1 MGSSMAENERRVEFL
16 PLVAGSDQAEDD
28 DMFTIQ
34 CPEHG
39 CEVLLSE
46 KRIRALVRAP
56 EGLRV
61 EWECWCGHRG
71 LFTTGRPPMVGRS
84 RPAV

>member
-1 MGSSMAENERRVEFL
+1 MAENDRTVEFL
-16 PLVAGSDQAEDD
+16 PLGTAATAAEDD
-28 DMFTIQ
+28 DMFTIK

-46 KRIRALVRAP
+46 SRIR
-56 EGLRV
+56 GLKLGDDGITV
-61 EWECWCGHRG
+61 EYECWCGHRG
-71 LFTTGRPPMVGRS
+71 AFASGRPPVMVGRH

>member
-1 MGSSMAENERRVEFL
+1 MAENDRTVEFL
-16 PLVAGSDQAEDD
+16 PLGEHQTATEDD

-46 KRIRALVRAP
+46 SRIRALRLRE
-56 EGLRV
+56 EGITV
-61 EWECWCGHRG
+61 DYECWCGHRG
-71 LFTTGRPPMVGRS
+71 SFDSGRPVMVGRH